1 MDEATASIDYETE
14 KLIQEALKDLIISRT
29 VITIVHRIKTII
41 NYDKI
46 LVLDNG
52 RLVEFDKPEVLRRS
66 ENSIFVN
73 LCESSRL

>member
-29 VITIVHRIKTII
+29 VITIAHRIKTII
-41 NYDKI
+41 DYDKI

-52 RLVEFDKPEVLRRS
+52 RLVDFDKPEILRRS
-66 ENSIFVN
+66 ENSIFAN
-73 LCESSRL
+73 LCESSHL